1 MLFLTLLEADLLS
14 RGRQASNSFWNLNYW
29 GGFIG
34 LENNYYYQATTLKTG
49 FSEKQRTSQFNGL
62 FSLDT
67 ESFIIHPNFL
77 QIDLGVLFRPGTRTD
92 NFIVAPDQAQT
103 ATAER
108 INFRTDLFQQR
119 SLNGNFYYN
128 YDHSFIRRDFTT
140 NIENFRKNLG
150 ASANFRSPIVNFN
163 FNYDYNNWQ
172 QNEIEFNRFYKS
184 IRHNFSALA
193 NQSYGTNFTNRL
205 KLSFSD
211 FLWKYSTNYDL
222 IARKIFDANLNTHFL
237 LNALIPINYNS
248 LILYNNQHGYERI
261 NKFQIL
267 QRVASNL
274 PSNFRLSGSY
284 NYNYFKIN
292 LISSTTNKIN
302 LGLDHQL
309 YNSLRTN
316 INFRFSD
323 YDQTMYSQND
333 NNFEIGFNY
342 TKNILIGNLN
352 LSYTYDR
359 FGRTTESL
367 SNVISIF
374 NEPHSLT
381 DGTIE
386 LLLNPDVLT
395 NTIVVTDANNSVVYQ
410 ENFDYEIIPQGN
422 FTQIRRIIGGQISN
436 GERVLVSYNNLRN
449 GSYKYNSNSN
459 RFFAGINFFN
469 NFIQVSYSGNEVTF
483 DNLENVDYVVLKL
496 ISQRILTLSFNFWG
510 FSTGIEFDNF
520 KSNIV
525 PYESQR
531 YFIKYND
538 QLSNS
543 VLFSVLANYRNI
555 YLNASRQRQTFA
567 DGVGNLIF
575 LLSTES
581 KIMFEGS
588 YRFQQGYGLDL
599 ELFKFKSEL
608 QIDFR
613 AIQIA
618 LGAEILHRTF
628 IQEKSD
634 FFNGYISLQRNF

>member
-1 MLFLTLLEADLLS
+1 MEVELLS
-14 RGRQASNSFWNLNYW
+14 IGRLSSNSFWNLNYW
-29 GGFIG
+29 GGSIG
-34 LENNYYYQATTLKTG
+34 LESNYYYQSTTLKSG
-49 FSEKQRTSQFNGL
+49 FHEAQRTSQFNGI

-77 QIDLGVLFRPGTRTD
+77 QVDLGVLLRPGTRSD

-108 INFRTDLFQQR
+108 INFRTGLLQQR
-119 SLNGNFYYN
+119 SLNGNFYFN

-150 ASANFRSPIVNFN
+150 ASANFRNTIVNFN

-193 NQSYGTNFTNRL
+193 NQSFGTNFTNRL
-205 KLSFSD
+205 KLNFSD

-222 IARKIFDANLNTHFL
+222 IARKIFDANLNTHIL
-237 LNALIPINYNS
+237 LNSPIPINYNS
-248 LILYNNQHGYERI
+248 LILYNNQYGYERI

-267 QRVASNL
+267 QRVSSDL
-274 PSNFRLSGSY
+274 PSNLRFNGNY

-292 LISSTTNKIN
+292 PISSTTNTIN

-323 YDQTMYSQND
+323 YDQTMYSQKD

-342 TKNILIGNLN
+342 SKNIVIGNLN
-352 LSYTYDR
+352 LSYSYGR

-367 SNVISIF
+367 SNIFSIF
-374 NEPHSLT
+374 NEPHQLT
-381 DGTIE
+381 DGNIE
-386 LLLNPDVLT
+386 LLYNPDVFT
-395 NTIVVTDANNSVVYQ
+395 NTIAVTDENSVVVYQ

-422 FTQIRRIIGGQISN
+422 FTQIRRIIGGQIPN
-436 GERVLVSYNNLRN
+436 DGRVLVTYDNLRN

-469 NFIQVSYSGNEVTF
+469 NFIQVSYSGNEVNF
-483 DNLENVDYVVLKL
+483 DNLENVNYVVLKL
-496 ISQRILTLSFNFWG
+496 ISQRIVTLSFNFWG

-520 KSNIV
+520 ISNIV

-543 VLFSVLANYRNI
+543 VLLSLSANYKNI
-555 YLNASRQRQTFA
+555 YLNVSRQRQTFA
-567 DGVGNLIF
+567 DGVGSLMF
-575 LLSTES
+575 FLSTET
-581 KIMFEGS
+581 KILFEGS
-588 YRFQQGYGLDL
+588 YRFQRGYGLDL
-599 ELFKFKSEL
+599 ELLKFRSEL
-608 QIDFR
+608 QIGFR

-618 LGAEILHRTF
+618 FGVEILHRTF
-628 IQEKSD
+628 IQERKD
-634 FFNGYISLQRNF
+634 FFNGYVTLQRNF